1 MLMVLT
7 AVKNIKCNQTKFVLH
22 LRGRWKLLPR
32 TEAEHMRQGGCVQ
45 KYLQKYSTL
54 VLGLASGC
62 QGTEV
67 GKKHKEAD
75 QVPERHEAVDVN

>member
-1 MLMVLT
+1 
-7 AVKNIKCNQTKFVLH
+7 
-22 LRGRWKLLPR
+22 
-32 TEAEHMRQGGCVQ
+32 MRQDGCVQ

-67 GKKHKEAD
+67 GKNHKEAD

>member
-1 MLMVLT
+1 
-7 AVKNIKCNQTKFVLH
+7 
-22 LRGRWKLLPR
+22 
-32 TEAEHMRQGGCVQ
+32 MRQDGCVQ

-67 GKKHKEAD
+67 GKKDKEAD